1 LAADGGGGGATGLTI
16 AAGGTDGWGAAC
28 FGGGGGACG
37 GANRAG
43 GTCGCS
49 DAGLAIPGEAGEDES
64 GTGFAGADGGGSF
77 AVGVCDRGCAPPP
90 DGTDGLM
97 RLVSVDCDSGVI
109 AAEGVEGL
117 APGACDGV
125 PDFPPAAA
133 GGIGSA
139 WIPFGLAGA
148 GVPGATAAEG
158 AAGAAGPVAGTCGDD
173 VPGFGLL
180 LGGAVPGV
188 TAVDG
193 VDDRGIAFGAGSGC
207 PLSPGNG
214 CPGLPGGWFAL

>member
-1 LAADGGGGGATGLTI
+1 MAADGGGGGATGLTI

-37 GANRAG
+37 GANRAA
-43 GTCGCS
+43 GTCGCG
-49 DAGLAIPGEAGEDES
+49 AGLAIPGEAGEGRG
-64 GTGFAGADGGGSF
+64 GTGFGGADGGGSF

-97 RLVSVDCDSGVI
+97 RLVSVGCDSGAI

-117 APGACDGV
+117 APGICDGV

-133 GGIGSA
+133 GGIGTA

-180 LGGAVPGV
+180 LGGAVPGRHRRRW
-188 TAVDG
+188 
-193 VDDRGIAFGAGSGC
+193 RG
-207 PLSPGNG
+207 
-214 CPGLPGGWFAL
+214 